1 MTPRIRTALLSTAL
15 LSTALL
21 STGLMGALS
30 AQAQTSIFTIPSL
43 PPRSAATPAPT
54 TPAPVTPAPV
64 TPAPVSPARPALTPA
79 LNPALTTPHSATL
92 SGPASLRGGQDTLWT
107 FNLTNEGEAP
117 IELQHGACDVR
128 FEVLNAAGQVV
139 RATPTNTI
147 CTMQLVVTSVAPG
160 ETMDVQNVRWNG
172 RGTDGKALP
181 AGEYTLR
188 AYFNGAGVS
197 IVAADYPVTLED

>member
-15 LSTALL
+15 LSTGLL
-21 STGLMGALS
+21 GTLS
-30 AQAQTSIFTIPSL
+30 AQAQVSIFTIPAL
-43 PPRSAATPAPT
+43 PPRSAAPTPTTPAPSTPAPVTPAPT
-54 TPAPVTPAPV
+54 TPAPTTPA
-64 TPAPVSPARPALTPA
+64 RPA
-79 LNPALTTPHSATL
+79 LNPALTTPHSANL

-107 FNLTNEGEAP
+107 FNLTNEGEEP

-139 RATPTNTI
+139 RANPTNTV
-147 CTMQLVVTSVAPG
+147 CTMQLVITNVAPG

-172 RGTDGKALP
+172 RGSDGKALP
-181 AGEYTLR
+181 AGEYTIR

-197 IVAADYPVTLED
+197 ILAEDYPVTLEN